1 MKKGALFKSIRV
13 MLVLVISLI
22 AAFLLVTLRPEP
34 VRQTPEETGRL
45 VEVMAAEAVRTHVII
60 EGFGTVEPREALKVV
75 AEVPGRIVGM
85 ADTFEEGG
93 FFEKNTVLI
102 DIDPRNYQLE
112 ADRCRVQI
120 RQVDAEI
127 KHLEQ
132 EILNLKSSFEIAK
145 ADTALAKADYLRQKD
160 LAAGNVVSQSA
171 IDKAEQRYLA
181 SYEHLQS
188 LENQMALTGPKKEQ
202 LYAQRDMCRVMQ
214 QKAELD
220 LEKARITAPFDG
232 WVLEKAVESGQH
244 VGTGQHLGTIYL
256 DGGLEIEVRI
266 PVKDLKWLPPIL
278 DPDHPVEAEI
288 GYNQDDSTQT
298 WKGRLIRMKAQMEK
312 RTRTLPVVIAID
324 ETRPK
329 GDENE
334 GMRLRPGMFVRVRIK
349 GKEINRAHVLPR
361 HVVHPGDLVY
371 TVNDRRLKIQPV
383 RVLHTHKDTVIVT
396 EGLSDGDRIIK
407 SPLSSPVE
415 GMLLRIKA
423 EDNLDSGSTPE

>member
-13 MLVLVISLI
+13 ILVLVISLI
-22 AAFLLVTLRPEP
+22 AAFLLVILRPEP

-45 VEVMAAEAVRTHVII
+45 VEVMAVEGVKTHVIL
-60 EGFGTVEPREALKVV
+60 EGFGTVEPREPLKLV

-93 FFEKNTVLI
+93 FFEKNAVLI
-102 DIDPRNYQLE
+102 EIDPRNYQLE
-112 ADRCRVQI
+112 VDRCRVQI
-120 RQVDAEI
+120 RQVDAQI

-132 EILNLKSSFEIAK
+132 EILNVKSSLEIAK
-145 ADTALAKADYLRQKD
+145 SDTTLAKADYLRQKD
-160 LAAGNVVSQSA
+160 LVGRNVVSQSA
-171 IDKAEQRYLA
+171 IDKAEQHYLA

-188 LENQMALTGPKKEQ
+188 LENHMALMGPKKEE
-202 LYAQRDMCRVMQ
+202 LYAQRDMYGVMH
-214 QKAELD
+214 QKAKLD
-220 LEKARITAPFDG
+220 LEKTTITAPFDG

-266 PVKDLKWLPPIL
+266 PVKDLKWLPAIL
-278 DPDHPVEAEI
+278 DPDHPVEADIVFGHDEP
-288 GYNQDDSTQT
+288 SQT

-334 GMRLRPGMFVRVRIK
+334 GMRLRPGMFVRVEIK
-349 GKEINRAHVLPR
+349 GKEIDRAYVLPR
-361 HVVHPGDLVY
+361 HVVHPGDVVY
-371 TVNDRRLKIQPV
+371 TVNDQRLKMKAV
-383 RVLHTHKDTVIVT
+383 RVLHTHRDTAIVA
-396 EGLSDGDRIIK
+396 EGLSGGERIIK

-415 GMLLRIKA
+415 GMLLKIKA
-423 EDNLDSGSTPE
+423 EGPSDALGASR